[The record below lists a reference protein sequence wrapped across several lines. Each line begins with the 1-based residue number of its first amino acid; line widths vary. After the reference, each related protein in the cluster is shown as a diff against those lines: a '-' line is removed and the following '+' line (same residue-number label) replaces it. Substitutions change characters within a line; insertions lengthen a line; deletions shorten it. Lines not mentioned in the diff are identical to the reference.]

1 MTDRRM
7 FLAGGAA
14 LALGGCAHSS
24 FPYSLADR
32 SRESLIRQY
41 RLPSSRFMTID
52 GVDLHYTDDGQGPA
66 IVLMHGNVGSLR
78 MWNDWV
84 DPLVAAG
91 YRVIRLDLPSHGL
104 TGPNPEWTRA
114 PMRES
119 MDRNILLVDGLLD
132 ALKVERAALVG
143 TSFTGIIAY
152 RMAARTPQRAA
163 ALVLINSGGLP
174 RTAQTDPNRPR
185 GTAFEQWVNKRE
197 FSRAR
202 METTL
207 KGLMA
212 PENPPSDALITEY
225 HDLQNMQGRQMER
238 ARLTPTYR
246 SGDVAGTLSQIRQPV
261 LILWGDYP
269 GLLDVGQA
277 RQFQN
282 LMANAPV
289 TLETYKGVGHLLPIE
304 APARGVGDLVAF
316 LGANGWPPAAAT
328 PGGLAPRAS
337 GG

>member
-1 MTDRRM
+1 MAATLP
-7 FLAGGAA
+7 LAA
-14 LALGGCAHSS
+14 CAHSS

-32 SRESLIRQY
+32 SRASLIRQY
-41 RLPSSRFMTID
+41 RLPTSQFRTID
-52 GVDLHYTDDGQGPA
+52 GVDLHYTDDGAGPA
-66 IVLMHGNVGSLR
+66 VVLMHGNVGSLR

-84 DPLVAAG
+84 EPLAAAG
-91 YRVIRLDLPSHGL
+91 YRVIRIDLPSHGL
-104 TGPNPEWTRA
+104 TGPNPEWTRQ

-119 MDRNILLVDGLLD
+119 MDRNIVLVEGLLD

-143 TSFTGIIAY
+143 TSFSGIIAY
-152 RMAARTPQRAA
+152 RMAARTPNRVA

-185 GTAFEQWVNKRE
+185 GSAFEQWVNKRE
-197 FSRAR
+197 FSRPR

-212 PENPPSDALITEY
+212 PENPPSRALITEY
-225 HDLQNMQGRQMER
+225 HDLQNMTGRQMER

-246 SGDVAGTLSQIRQPV
+246 FGDVAGTLSQIRQPT

-282 LMANAPV
+282 LLANAPV

-304 APARGVGDLVAF
+304 AAARGVGDLVAF
-316 LGANGWPPAAAT
+316 LGANGWGASAAAST
-328 PGGLAPRAS
+328 GLAPGPARR
-337 GG
+337 